1 MSVGVFSITVL
12 LRYLEYDI
20 MVSEEKKNLIDLVCE
35 KDINNEEQQLE
46 VIKTV
51 LVPGY
56 HDLGE
61 KDQESMKK
69 ALEICI
75 QDNVNYDRVFMN
87 TELPFEDEII
97 DKRKFFQNIYNV
109 LFGDAE

>member
-1 MSVGVFSITVL
+1 MRVEVFDVTVL
-12 LRYLEYDI
+12 LRYLEYDM
-20 MVSEEKKNLIDLVCE
+20 MVTDEQRNVIDSLYE
-35 KDINNEEQQLE
+35 KDINDEEQQLE

-56 HDLGE
+56 HELGE
-61 KDQESMKK
+61 KDQEHLKK
-69 ALEICI
+69 SLELCTKEK
-75 QDNVNYDRVFMN
+75 VKYDDIFMV
-87 TELPFEDEII
+87 TELPFKDEII

>member
-1 MSVGVFSITVL
+1 MRVQPIHIIVL

-46 VIKTV
+46 VIRTV

-56 HDLGE
+56 YDLGE
-61 KDQESMKK
+61 KDQQSMKK

-75 QDNVNYDRVFMN
+75 QDNVNYDRIFMN